1 MWFGTYLTL
10 HPPFGLVLARPSQ
23 APNWVYTLLD
33 WHLLC
38 KSTSQVWS
46 APSEGM
52 VKLNI
57 DGCSL
62 GSRGQLGIGGV
73 IRDRWGLV
81 IKAYANPADDSFAIE
96 AEVVEFLKGLVQ
108 AKALD

>member
-1 MWFGTYLTL
+1 
-10 HPPFGLVLARPSQ
+10 
-23 APNWVYTLLD
+23 
-33 WHLLC
+33 
-38 KSTSQVWS
+38 
-46 APSEGM
+46 M